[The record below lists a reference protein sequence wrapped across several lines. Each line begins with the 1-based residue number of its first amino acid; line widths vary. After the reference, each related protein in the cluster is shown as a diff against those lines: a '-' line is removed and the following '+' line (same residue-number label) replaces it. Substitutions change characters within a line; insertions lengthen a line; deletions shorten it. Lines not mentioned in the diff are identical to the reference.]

1 MSDRQQITDII
12 HSVAHLRE
20 IKQWERLEKYFVK
33 KPFVDDKAISGEM
46 PTVVS
51 KERLIDGWRREIGSY
66 FYATRHFIKRLGIR
80 LLNSRRAKASAAVEY
95 VHYVADRGQRY
106 AWTVRGTVDYILVK
120 TGEDTWKIS
129 QLVFRLKDQAVRP
142 IGPALAAA

>member
-1 MSDRQQITDII
+1 MSDRQQIKDII
-12 HSVAHLRE
+12 QSVATLRE
-20 IKQWERLEKYFVK
+20 LKQWERLEKYFVK

-46 PTVVS
+46 PTNLP
-51 KERLIDGWRREIGSY
+51 KERLIEGWRREIGAY
-66 FYATRHFIKRLGIR
+66 FYATRHFVRKLAVR
-80 LLNSRRAKASAAVEY
+80 LLNSRRARASAAVEH

-142 IGPALAAA
+142 IGPAMAAA